1 MSRLILSLIL
11 FVMIFSSNGFYA
23 NTYTDS
29 DSGRDVYLCEEAAR
43 DNVSFYGSSYG
54 KNVPITGDVSQ
65 LRYFF
70 NALKLSKSSRIRI
83 AHYGDSIILGD
94 VISEGLRENL
104 QAKFG
109 GNGAGFVAIKTDDF
123 GMRKTTTIKFSND
136 WNEASVFKRNPKNW
150 PLGIAGNVFMPSANS
165 YVQYETSRLSRSLKS
180 FKNVYLYY
188 KGSNGIGSVDFS
200 FNSGGSQ
207 SKKLASTDR
216 VKDLLVTSSSDATSV
231 KLTFKSCT
239 NTYFYGV
246 SLENGNGIYV
256 DNFPMKGQSG
266 IMLVDITQ
274 PVLKEFS
281 PLLDYKLIILNFGV
295 NVVSPEYNDYVWYEK
310 KMEKVIDHFKS
321 AYPNASIL
329 IVSAGDKSVKK
340 GMSFSTDPQIALL
353 LKSQKLIAEK
363 SKVAFWNLYEAMG
376 GANAMESWVSA
387 KPQLALKDYCHLT
400 SEGGKVVS
408 DLLSEALMS
417 AYNKAK

>member
-1 MSRLILSLIL
+1 MSRLILSVIL
-11 FVMIFSSNGFYA
+11 FISVFSIMDLTA
-23 NTYTDS
+23 KTNTQS
-29 DSGRDVYLCEEAAR
+29 CREIYLCEEAAR
-43 DNVSFYGSSYG
+43 DNLSYYGSSYG
-54 KNVPITGDVSQ
+54 KKVPITGDVSQ
-65 LRYFF
+65 LKYFF
-70 NALKLSKSSRIRI
+70 NALKLSKNSRVRI

-109 GNGAGFVAIKTDDF
+109 GNGAGFVAINTDDF
-123 GMRKTTTIKFSND
+123 GMRKTTSIKFSND

-150 PLGIAGNVFMPSANS
+150 PLGVAGNVFIPSSSS
-165 YVQYETSRLSRSLKS
+165 YVQYETSRLSKSLKT
-180 FKNVYLYY
+180 FKNVHLYY
-188 KGSNGIGSVDFS
+188 KNSNGVGSVDFT
-200 FNSGGSQ
+200 FNSGPTQ
-207 SKKLASTDR
+207 NKKLVSTDK
-216 VKDLLVTSSSDATSV
+216 VKDLLVTSASDATSV
-231 KLTFKSCT
+231 KLTFNSCT

-246 SLENGNGIYV
+246 SLENGNGVYL

-266 IMLVDITQ
+266 VMLVDITQ

-310 KMEKVIDHFKS
+310 KMAKVIDHFRS

-353 LKSQKLIAEK
+353 IKSQKLISEK
-363 SKVAFWNLYEAMG
+363 SNVAFWNLYEAMG
-376 GANAMESWVSA
+376 GADAMESWVSA

-400 SEGGKVVS
+400 SEGGRIVS
-408 DLLSEALMS
+408 DLLTEALINE
-417 AYNKAK
+417 YNKAK